1 MYSTSSSSDIA
12 RNRLKPFP
20 AAFNL
25 KTQIAPNSFK
35 QLLGKGWLYIV
46 GNRFKSFPAMYKLPP
61 YSV

>member
-35 QLLGKGWLYIV
+35 QLLGKGVVIYSWKPLQIV
-46 GNRFKSFPAMYKLPP
+46 SRY
-61 YSV
+61 V